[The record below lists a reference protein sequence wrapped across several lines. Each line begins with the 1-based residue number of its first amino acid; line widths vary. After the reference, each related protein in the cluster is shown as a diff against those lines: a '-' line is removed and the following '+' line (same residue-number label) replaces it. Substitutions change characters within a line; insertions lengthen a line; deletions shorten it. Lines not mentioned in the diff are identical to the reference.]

1 MTEKTLERDPLVT
14 VKDLHVEFDVRDGIV
29 HSVDGASFNIY
40 RGQTLGIIGE
50 SGCGKSITAKAIMN
64 MVPKPGK
71 MRGEITFYQKSDSGA
86 VIDEIRLDQTDPDG
100 ETIRK
105 IRGGHIAMIFQEP
118 MSSLT
123 PVYTAGFHI
132 MEAVKLHR
140 FLPTKTIG
148 EEMTGNIQEKRN
160 VTAEEAKEIAIDML
174 RRVGLPNAKKRVD
187 SYPHQLSGGQRQRVM
202 IAIAL
207 STSPDLLIADEPTTA
222 LDVSIEA
229 QILDL
234 MRHLQE
240 TANMAIM
247 FITHNLGVI
256 AEIAD
261 EVVVM
266 YMGKEVERATT
277 IELFERPKHP
287 YTTALLGSIPNIGE
301 KKGKLETI
309 AGMVPSPFNL
319 PSGCVFHPRCPAFMP
334 GKCDKIHP
342 NYAEVEKDH
351 WARCLLYDG
360 CWPNTTEA
368 QAIKN
373 QASAD

>member
-1 MTEKTLERDPLVT
+1 MTEKTRERDPLVT

-71 MRGEITFYQKSDSGA
+71 MRGEITFYQKSDDGQL
-86 VIDEIRLDQTDPDG
+86 IDQIRLDQTDPDG
-100 ETIRK
+100 EIIRK

-123 PVYTAGFHI
+123 PVYSTGFHL
-132 MEAVKLHR
+132 MEAIKLHR
-140 FLPTKTIG
+140 FLPVETIG
-148 EEMTGNIQEKRN
+148 EQMTTNLQKKRQ
-160 VTAEEAKEIAIDML
+160 VTEEEARNIAIDML
-174 RRVGLPNAKKRVD
+174 RRVGIPNAAKRID
-187 SYPHQLSGGQRQRVM
+187 NYPHQLSGGQRQRVM

-234 MRHLQE
+234 MRDLQE
-240 TANMAIM
+240 NANMAIM

-277 IELFERPKHP
+277 IELFENPKHP

-334 GKCDKIHP
+334 GKCDRVVP
-342 NYAEVEKDH
+342 NYAEVSEDH
-351 WARCLLYDG
+351 WARCLLYDP
-360 CWPNTTEA
+360 CWPDSVEA
-368 QAIKN
+368 DTIRN
-373 QASAD
+373 QAVAG

>member
-1 MTEKTLERDPLVT
+1 MSEEKRQLLIS

-29 HSVDGASFNIY
+29 HAVDGASFNIY

-71 MRGEITFYQKSDSGA
+71 MHGEITFYDKTGDNGNA
-86 VIDEIRLDQTDPDG
+86 TIEEVRIDHLHHDG
-100 ETIRK
+100 QQIRK
-105 IRGGHIAMIFQEP
+105 IRGGRIGMIFQEP

-123 PVYTAGFHI
+123 PVFTAGFHI

-140 FLPTKTIG
+140 FMPVETIG
-148 EEMTGNIQEKRN
+148 ETMSTNIQNKRG
-160 VTAEEAKEIAIDML
+160 VTKEEALKIAVDML
-174 RRVGLPNAKKRVD
+174 RSVGLPNPERRVN

-207 STSPDLLIADEPTTA
+207 SAHPDLLIADEPTTA

-234 MRHLQE
+234 MRNLQE
-240 TANMAIM
+240 NFDMAIM

-261 EVVVM
+261 EIVVM
-266 YMGKEVERATT
+266 YMGKEVERSNT
-277 IELFERPKHP
+277 IEVFENPLHP
-287 YTTALLGSIPNIGE
+287 YTQSLLGSIPQIGE
-301 KKGKLETI
+301 KKAELETI
-309 AGMVPSPFNL
+309 EGMVPSPFDL
-319 PSGCVFHPRCPAFMP
+319 PTGCVFHPRCPDYMP
-334 GKCDKIHP
+334 GKCDQIYP
-342 NYAEVEKDH
+342 EYNEVEEDH
-351 WARCLLYDG
+351 WSRCLLYDG
-360 CWPNTTEA
+360 CWPQSTEA
-368 QAIKN
+368 QAIKG
-373 QASAD
+373 AA

>member
-1 MTEKTLERDPLVT
+1 MTEKTKQPLVS

-29 HSVDGASFNIY
+29 HAVDGASFNIF

-71 MRGEITFYQKSDSGA
+71 MRGEIIFYEKTKLNGDETIEEVRIDQLQPDSQ
-86 VIDEIRLDQTDPDG
+86 R
-100 ETIRK
+100 IRK
-105 IRGGHIAMIFQEP
+105 IRGGHIGMIFQEP

-123 PVYTAGFHI
+123 PVFSAGFHI
-132 MEAVKLHR
+132 IEATKLHR
-140 FLPTKTIG
+140 FVPVDTIG
-148 EEMTGNIQEKRN
+148 DTMGKNIQAKRHVN
-160 VTAEEAKEIAIDML
+160 EEQAREIAIDML
-174 RRVGLPNAKKRVD
+174 RRVGIPNAERRVD

-207 STSPDLLIADEPTTA
+207 SAHPDLLIADEPTTA

-234 MRHLQE
+234 MRELQE
-240 TANMAIM
+240 TADMAIM

-261 EVVVM
+261 EIVVM
-266 YMGKEVERATT
+266 YMGKEVERANT
-277 IELFERPKHP
+277 IELFENPKHP
-287 YTTALLGSIPNIGE
+287 YTTALLGSIPQIGE
-301 KKGKLETI
+301 KKSALATI
-309 AGMVPSPFNL
+309 EGMVPSPFDL
-319 PSGCVFHPRCPAFMP
+319 PSGCVFHPRCPAYMP
-334 GKCDKIHP
+334 GKCDRVYP
-342 NYAEVEKDH
+342 GYDEVVEGH

-360 CWPNTTEA
+360 CWPDTPEA
-368 QAIKN
+368 QAIKE
-373 QASAD
+373 SA

>member
-29 HSVDGASFNIY
+29 HSVDGASFKIY

-71 MRGEITFYQKSDSGA
+71 MRGEITFYAKSKDGEI
-86 VIDEIRLDQTDPDG
+86 IDEIRLDQTDPDG

-105 IRGGHIAMIFQEP
+105 IRGGRIAMIFQEP

-140 FLPTKTIG
+140 LLPAKTIG
-148 EEMTGNIQEKRN
+148 EEMTGNIQQKRN

-174 RRVGLPNAKKRVD
+174 RRVGIPNATKRVD
-187 SYPHQLSGGQRQRVM
+187 NYPHQLSGGQRQRVM

-207 STSPDLLIADEPTTA
+207 STHPDLLIADEPTTA

-234 MRHLQE
+234 MRDLQE

-277 IELFERPKHP
+277 VELFEHPKHP

-334 GKCDKIHP
+334 GKCDRIIP
-342 NYAEVEKDH
+342 NYAEVSKDH

-360 CWPNTTEA
+360 CWPDTAEA

-373 QASAD
+373 QAVAD